1 MPSIFEMGSGDSVYE
16 CTSGRTTRIWLDWA
30 IWHDRSIVRSNSDVN
45 DQSTT
50 SQENKSQDDVE
61 KARSSHL
68 VCHRLITAPG
78 RKQIGMWVVFSHP
91 ENRARHWRSFRANQ
105 HQIIGV
111 GSVSWQCPKVTC
123 KEVILETGS
132 NFLCKRSRMPMMHV
146 AIGAEVSNLAVSLLV
161 RRLRLVKW
169 YANYPVSLET
179 RRTIQPMHSVGL
191 AIVGQHWARWSI
203 RSVTLRECMLRR
215 LTSQNALH
223 PSMPITP
230 PLFQHLVH
238 LDNPIDRSAI
248 FPHWGL
254 GASQ

>member
-1 MPSIFEMGSGDSVYE
+1 MNALPGGQLEFGLTEQYGMIVRLSVQ
-16 CTSGRTTRIWLDWA
+16 TA
-30 IWHDRSIVRSNSDVN
+30 IWMTNLPRLKKISPGRCRKDPH
-45 DQSTT
+45 
-50 SQENKSQDDVE
+50 
-61 KARSSHL
+61 SHL
-68 VCHRLITAPG
+68 VCHRLITASG